1 MKNFHQNLL
10 IVLALGLCALCL
22 YQWYDQ
28 TLERNHIEKLNQLLA
43 EKSTAIQGYTNSLAT
58 MNDEIAQMDSS
69 LTEFKQTAKADT
81 ETILGQKRDFNRLQ
95 LTSEVLTNQIAEYTN
110 AVATLEVKLKDA
122 YDGIKKQNAAMQE
135 LTAQR
140 DDFVQKLNDSVKD
153 RNDIVNKYNE
163 LVKQVE
169 KQSGDE
175 NTTNK

>member
-10 IVLALGLCALCL
+10 IVLALGLCALCV

-43 EKSTAIQGYTNSLAT
+43 GKSTTIQGYTNSIAA
-58 MNDEIAQMDSS
+58 MNDEIAQMDSN
-69 LTEFKQTAKADT
+69 LTDLKQAAKAGN
-81 ETILGQKRDFNRLQ
+81 ETILGQKRDISRLQ
-95 LTSEVLTNQIAEYTN
+95 LMSEVLTNQIAEYTN
-110 AVATLEVKLKDA
+110 AIATLETKLKDA
-122 YDGIKKQNAAMQE
+122 YDGIKKQNDAIQE

-140 DDFVQKLNDSVKD
+140 DDFVQKLNNSLKE

>member
-28 TLERNHIEKLNQLLA
+28 TVERNHIEKLNQLLA
-43 EKSTAIQGYTNSLAT
+43 DKSTAMQGYTNSIAT
-58 MNDEIAQMDSS
+58 MNDEIARMDSS
-69 LTEFKQTAKADT
+69 LTELKQTAKADN
-81 ETILGQKRDFNRLQ
+81 EIILGQKRDLNRLQ

-110 AVATLEVKLKDA
+110 AVASLETKLRDA
-122 YDGIKKQNAAMQE
+122 YDGIKKQNAAIQE
-135 LTAQR
+135 LTTQR
-140 DDFVQKLNDSVKD
+140 DEFVQKLNDSVKQ
-153 RNDIVNKYNE
+153 RNEIVNQYNE

-169 KQSGDE
+169 KRSGDE

>member
-28 TLERNHIEKLNQLLA
+28 TVERNHIEKLNQLLA
-43 EKSTAIQGYTNSLAT
+43 EKSTAMQGYTNSIAT
-58 MNDEIAQMDSS
+58 MNDEIARMDSS
-69 LTEFKQTAKADT
+69 LTELKQTDQADN
-81 ETILGQKRDFNRLQ
+81 EIILGQKRDLNRLQ

-110 AVATLEVKLKDA
+110 AVATLETKLRDA
-122 YDGIKKQNAAMQE
+122 YDGIKKQNAAIQE

-140 DDFVQKLNDSVKD
+140 DDFVQKLNDSIKD
-153 RNDIVNKYNE
+153 RNGIVNKYNE

-169 KQSGDE
+169 KQGGAE
-175 NTTNK
+175 NATKP